1 MECKSFD
8 GYQLEEIRLLL
19 TSMNYEIHT
28 LFVFKTFVK
37 PSKPDSMLEL
47 PGYTRYIEEIVLDK
61 RKGVELLRMLVIT

>member
-1 MECKSFD
+1 MS
-8 GYQLEEIRLLL
+8 
-19 TSMNYEIHT
+19 YEIHT